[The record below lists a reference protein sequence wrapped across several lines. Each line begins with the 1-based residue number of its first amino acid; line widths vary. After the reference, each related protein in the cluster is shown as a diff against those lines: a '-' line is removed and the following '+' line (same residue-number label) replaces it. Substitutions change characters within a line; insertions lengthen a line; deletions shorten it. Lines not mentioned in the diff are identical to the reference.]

1 MSRANHLPA
10 TPEELA
16 ARGWAEVDVIIVT
29 GDAHV
34 DHPSFPAAILGRVLE
49 AEGWRVGVI
58 PRPDVA
64 DPAAVAL
71 LGRPRLFFAVT
82 AGALDSMVANY
93 TALRRRRSDD
103 PYAPGGEAGGRP
115 DRALTVYCNAIR
127 RAFGKEALIVAG
139 GLEAGLRRFAHYDF
153 WSDKVRRPILM
164 DCGADLLVH
173 GMGEGPVAAIA
184 KAVDAGLARR
194 SGTPRDAIPD
204 LQGLQ
209 GIVYRTSKRNV
220 PPEAAVALPSAEE
233 VAADPRAQAK
243 AFGMLE
249 RSLRRTITQES
260 GGMRV
265 ISNPA
270 WPPATTEELDRYYRL
285 PFTRDVHPCHGGVD
299 VPALVQVRFSI
310 TSHRGCAGGCAFC
323 AINHHQGKTVTS
335 RSEAS
340 ILDEVRRVAAHPGF
354 KGTVPDIGGPTANMW
369 GLRCTRPEGPCAR
382 PSCLWPSRCAQLA
395 DDQEAYVALLRKAR
409 GQPGVEHLFV
419 TTGIRMDLALDCPSL
434 VNALADELTSGRIKV
449 APEHVVPSVLR
460 HMRKPAG
467 KDFERFTEAFRR
479 RSEAKGRKQFVL
491 PYVLA
496 AHPGSR
502 LDDMIEV
509 ALTLRRMN
517 VRVEA
522 CQIFTPTPGTAAT
535 VMYATGLDPD
545 DLASVHVERS
555 DRGKRLQKAL
565 VLHHLPENRRLI
577 EEALTKAGRA
587 DAARE
592 LLGGPPRARRSS
604 GRSHRPRRSGGSSST
619 RG

>member
-1 MSRANHLPA
+1 MKGSNHLPA

-16 ARGWAEVDVIIVT
+16 ARGWAEVDVVIVT

-58 PRPDVA
+58 PRPDIQ
-64 DPAAVAL
+64 DPAAVAR

-93 TALRRRRSDD
+93 TALRRLRSDD
-103 PYAPGGEAGGRP
+103 PYAPGGKAGGRP
-115 DRALTVYCNAIR
+115 DRALTAYCNAIR
-127 RAFGKEALIVAG
+127 RAFGKETLIVAG

-153 WSDKVRRPILM
+153 WSDKVRRPLLM

-173 GMGEGPVAAIA
+173 GMGEVPVAAIA
-184 KAVDAGLARR
+184 RAVDARLARR
-194 SGTPRDAIPD
+194 AGAPRDAIPD
-204 LQGLQ
+204 LLGLR
-209 GIVYRTSKRNV
+209 GVVYRTPKRET
-220 PPEAAVALPSAEE
+220 PPTDAVALPSAEA
-233 VAADPRAQAK
+233 VAADPRTQAA

-249 RSLRRTITQES
+249 RAMGRTLTQES

-265 ISNPA
+265 VSNPA
-270 WPPATTEELDRYYRL
+270 PPPATTEALDGYYRL

-323 AINHHQGKTVTS
+323 AINHHQGKTVAS

-340 ILDEVRRVAAHPGF
+340 ILDEVRRVAGHPAF

-467 KDFERFTEAFRR
+467 RDFERFTEAFRR

-491 PYVLA
+491 PYLLA

-502 LDDMIEV
+502 LEDMVEV
-509 ALTLRRMN
+509 ALTLRRMD

-545 DLASVHVERS
+545 TLDPVHVERS
-555 DRGKRLQKAL
+555 DKGKQLQKAL
-565 VLHHLPENRRLI
+565 VLHHLPENRRLV
-577 EEALTKAGRA
+577 EEALKKAGRT
-587 DAARE
+587 DAGKV
-592 LLGGPPRARRSS
+592 LLGGRPRDPRSS
-604 GRSHRPRRSGGSSST
+604 GRSRRPRRSGGSSST